1 MSLINQILIAV
12 IILFGFFG
20 QAVFGFGG
28 GLVTIP
34 LISLLIGVKETV
46 VLVSVFQFMMGL
58 LIFKTH
64 RTTNWQVAIPITVGM
79 LIGVP
84 VGIYS
89 LTSFSDTFLR
99 RFLALFMLAFLARAQ
114 FFPAWRLGA
123 NSGKGW
129 AFSIGSIFGW
139 LQGLLGSGGP
149 VIVMYLM
156 EVIPDKT
163 SFRSTVIYAAFTSNF
178 IRLGLSIST
187 GLITAELLKIALPI
201 VPLFLMVIYF
211 GQRSFA
217 RLNER
222 YYQIGIKLILL
233 ASAIS
238 LLLKS

>member
-1 MSLINQILIAV
+1 MSVINQILISI

-34 LISLLIGVKETV
+34 LISLLMGVKETV
-46 VLVSVFQFMMGL
+46 TLVSIFQLMMGL

-64 RTTNWQVAIPITVGM
+64 KTTNWQVGIPVTAGM

-84 VGIYS
+84 LGIYS

-99 RFLALFMLAFLARAQ
+99 RFLALFMLAFLVRAQ
-114 FFPAWRLGA
+114 FFPGWRLGA
-123 NSGKGW
+123 NRGKGW
-129 AFSIGSIFGW
+129 ALSVGGIFGW

-149 VIVMYLM
+149 VIVLYLM
-156 EVIPDKT
+156 EVLPDKT
-163 SFRSTVIYAAFTSNF
+163 SFRSTVIYAAFTSNL
-178 IRLGLSIST
+178 IRFGLSIST
-187 GLITAELLKIALPI
+187 GLITPELVKIALPI
-201 VPLFLMVIYF
+201 MPLFLIAVYF

-217 RLNER
+217 RLDER
-222 YYQIGIKLILL
+222 YYQIGVKLILF